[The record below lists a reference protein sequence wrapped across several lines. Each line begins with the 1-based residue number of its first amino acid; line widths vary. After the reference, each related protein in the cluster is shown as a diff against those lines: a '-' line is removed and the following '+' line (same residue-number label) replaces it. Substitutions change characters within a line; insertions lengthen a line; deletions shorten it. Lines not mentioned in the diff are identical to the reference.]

1 MNNQQSEESL
11 TNNITSLYDLMLA
24 VLSDPNLKTTKEK
37 IDLIDELRKNN
48 PSTTDRWS
56 YRYAIW
62 FLGASVMITIISMVI
77 LAALGK
83 DVPDGLIAIGSAV
96 AGGIAGLL
104 SPAGRTSTNN
114 KL

>member
-1 MNNQQSEESL
+1 MNNQQTEQPL
-11 TNNITSLYDLMLA
+11 TNNTTSLYDLMQA
-24 VLSDPNLKTTKEK
+24 VLSDTNIKTTKEK

-62 FLGASVMITIISMVI
+62 FLGASVLITIISMCV
-77 LAALGK
+77 LAALEK

-104 SPAGRTSTNN
+104 SPAPRTGPNN
-114 KL
+114 N

>member
-1 MNNQQSEESL
+1 MESFDDTTTNRPTNQFDLMKIVLLDTNLNNQQ
-11 TNNITSLYDLMLA
+11 
-24 VLSDPNLKTTKEK
+24 K

-48 PSTTDRWS
+48 PASTDRWS

-62 FLGASVMITIISMVI
+62 ILGAAIGLTIVAMGII
-77 LAALGK
+77 GWHGK

-104 SPAGRTSTNN
+104 SQSRESNN
-114 KL
+114 ENKS